1 MIAKN
6 LVVKI
11 HNLVVNDKS
20 RPIKSNTALH
30 HLQPQSEQRDIHP
43 CFERSLDQLNTQKNN
58 ETQKHDE
65 LYKYN
70 QTQQHE

>member
-20 RPIKSNTALH
+20 RPFKINPALH
-30 HLQPQSEQRDIHP
+30 HLQPQSEQ
-43 CFERSLDQLNTQKNN
+43 
-58 ETQKHDE
+58 
-65 LYKYN
+65 
-70 QTQQHE
+70 